1 MTETAERRP
10 RRRDAVPEAHAGSG
24 TGLRLQRQPPV
35 TLAEALAELVE
46 VSGSHDRWEQR
57 LQAACRAAY
66 LAGHADGRA
75 AERLEAD
82 RAWAAR
88 PARIVRDGPALG
100 DLERQ
105 RWTVRGEPRD
115 RLAFGLPHS
124 DDYPGQDGAA

>member
-1 MTETAERRP
+1 MTQTAERRP

-46 VSGSHDRWEQR
+46 VSDGRDQWEQR
-57 LQAACRAAY
+57 LLAACRAAY

-82 RAWAAR
+82 QAWAAR
-88 PARIVRDGPALG
+88 PARIARDGLALE
-100 DLERQ
+100 DLERH
-105 RWTVRGEPRD
+105 RWTVRGDSRTRD
-115 RLAFGLPHS
+115 TFGQPHP
-124 DDYPGQDGAA
+124 DDYQGQDGAA